1 MFEVP
6 AQRAYGFGDKF
17 IQYFNTLHNG
27 PSVKVLVNGFFSA
40 KINIERGVKQ
50 GDALSCFLF
59 ICMHGPTN

>member
-6 AQRAYGFGDKF
+6 ALGAYGFGDKF
-17 IQYFNTLHNG
+17 IKYFNTLHNG
-27 PSVKVLVNGFFSA
+27 LSAKVLVNGFFSE

-59 ICMHGPTN
+59 ILCTN